1 MLPMSYI
8 IALIASTLLIL
19 YRLVDITN
27 KYVNILLSAV
37 LSFIT
42 GASWGYIAITEN
54 NLHLWGSEP
63 TFLSNLIIMV
73 IVGLI
78 VGFILMVITWHE
90 PMYLPPT
97 NVEPETYTEDTL
109 LGMTGTVVQKYSDGS
124 YLGKLTDKSQTAIVV
139 QLDNAK
145 EDDKFIIKKIENG
158 KIFGSVVTL

>member
-1 MLPMSYI
+1 MIPVSYI

-19 YRLVDITN
+19 CGLVDATN
-27 KYVNILLSAV
+27 KYVSILLSAV
-37 LSFIT
+37 LSFTT

-63 TFLSNLIIMV
+63 TFLSNLIIML

-78 VGFILMVITWHE
+78 VGFVLMVITWHE
-90 PMYLPPT
+90 PKYIPPT
-97 NVEPETYTEDTL
+97 NVQPETYTEDTL
-109 LGMTGTVVQKYSDGS
+109 LGMTGTVVQKYNDGS
-124 YLGKLTDKSQTAIVV
+124 YLGKLADKSLTAIVV

>member
-1 MLPMSYI
+1 MIPMSYI
-8 IALIASTLLIL
+8 IALITSTLLIL

-27 KYVNILLSAV
+27 KYVSLLLNAV
-37 LSFIT
+37 LSFAT

-63 TFLSNLIIMV
+63 TLLSNLIIML

-78 VGFILMVITWHE
+78 VGFVLMVITWHE
-90 PMYLPPT
+90 PTYIPPT
-97 NVEPETYTEDTL
+97 NVQPEMYTEDTL

-145 EDDKFIIKKIENG
+145 ENDKFIIKKIENG